1 MRNTLIA
8 LALLSVF
15 PATAQTGNIS
25 VHIHGIRNNNGTLR
39 LGFYKSAEEFKNE
52 KPAFIRAV
60 EKTTMANKSVSA
72 EFAVPVGTW
81 GIALLDDENKNTK
94 MDFRFMMPKEGYGFS
109 NYKHSGLTRPSFDK
123 FSFPVPATGT
133 ANVVIDLKYM

>member
-1 MRNTLIA
+1 MTIA
-8 LALLSVF
+8 AGAALS
-15 PATAQTGNIS
+15 ATAQTGKIS

-60 EKTTMANKSVSA
+60 EKSAMANNTISA
-72 EFAVPVGTW
+72 EFAVPAGTW

-94 MDFRFMMPKEGYGFS
+94 MDFRFMIPKEGYGFS

-123 FSFPVPATGT
+123 FSFPVTTTAAT
-133 ANVVIDLKYM
+133 NVVIDLKYM